1 MLPLV
6 RKTEESDTIT
16 AEFKLLTVDLKLH
29 YDKNR
34 CTGCGTCILVCPKSA
49 IERGPVG
56 AAIKKSGDIECP
68 PAVLID
74 ENKCV
79 YCGTCAYMCPFF
91 ALKLEING
99 EQKNLLAENKAVPPL
114 PAGFVDLERRKG
126 MKARKLF
133 KGKIRLYPENC
144 PGGCSTCANICPTGA
159 LYVPI
164 PKEGG
169 ERTPTIAL
177 DEEKCI
183 YCGAC
188 VNACP
193 TKCTIMRDE
202 DQCLFD
208 TECPIVCVNEC
219 PIDLQRE
226 VAVEAEEGEYT
237 QFWLDIVAKLRS
249 PLKFYERIETK

>member
-1 MLPLV
+1 MVLPLH
-6 RKTEESDTIT
+6 RKTVATDKIT
-16 AEFKLLTVDLKLH
+16 AEFKLLTVDLKLN
-29 YDKNR
+29 YDRKR
-34 CTGCGTCILVCPKSA
+34 CTGCGTCILVCPKNA

-56 AAIKKSGDIECP
+56 AAIKGDTDI
-68 PAVLID
+68 PAILID

-79 YCGTCAYMCPFF
+79 FCGTCAYMCPFF

-99 EQKNLLAENKAVPPL
+99 EPKILLSENKAVPPL
-114 PAGFVDLERRKG
+114 PADFVDCERKG
-126 MKARKLF
+126 IKARKQF
-133 KGKIRLYPENC
+133 RGKIRLYPENC

-159 LYVPI
+159 LYVPL
-164 PKEGG
+164 PKAGG
-169 ERTPTIAL
+169 EKAPKIAL
-177 DEEKCI
+177 NEEKCI

-202 DQCLFD
+202 DQCLFE

-219 PIDLQRE
+219 PIELQRE
-226 VAVEAEEGEYT
+226 VVYDEEGEYT

>member
-1 MLPLV
+1 MLPLH
-6 RKTEESDTIT
+6 RKIVEPDKVT
-16 AEFKLLTVDLKLH
+16 AEFKLLTVDLKLN
-29 YDKNR
+29 YDRNR

-49 IERGPVG
+49 IERGPIG
-56 AAIKKSGDIECP
+56 AAIKGDTDT
-68 PAVLID
+68 PAILID

-79 YCGTCAYMCPFF
+79 YCGTCSYMCPFF
-91 ALKLEING
+91 ALKLEIND
-99 EQKNLLAENKAVPPL
+99 EPRNLLFENKAVPAL
-114 PAGFVDLERRKG
+114 PAEFVDLERKKG

-133 KGKIRLYPENC
+133 KGKIKLYPENC
-144 PGGCSTCANICPTGA
+144 PGGCSTCADICPTGA
-159 LYVPI
+159 LYVPH

-169 ERTPTIAL
+169 ERVDKIAL

-219 PIDLQRE
+219 PIELQRE
-226 VAVEAEEGEYT
+226 VIYDEEGEYT

-249 PLKFYERIETK
+249 PLKFYERE